1 MPHDKVRIRLITL
14 FLFFSF
20 CAFSITHFLS
30 QLGITPDSSG
40 YITAAQNFIRTG
52 HMFAYANSPSWS
64 LEPAIEPYTEQPSGF
79 PLFLVPFLLIFRQPI
94 LAAVVAQA
102 LAILILYSAVYA
114 LTQDL
119 EVGPFFQIVCALAF
133 TIFRPMQYVYIYVI
147 SETLFIALSLWSIYF
162 LVASQFSQRS
172 RLNWI
177 TALLFAAAASLTR
190 TVGALMLGVFIWVA
204 WRREKSRWISITLSV
219 LFVVGPVIAW
229 SLRNQLLYGSPSM
242 THEVLDHIAWEK
254 LFPQF
259 VFLLDSVSR
268 NAFVVTLFAVFVLL
282 CLAAPFIGPLYPW
295 IREIRFRM
303 DFSKARYFNVLCT
316 VLGLV
321 VAMIALA
328 ADRLGF
334 GGDPEIGLKQI
345 SIASAG
351 ILVALVPWLRNT
363 NLLEFVRSWKA
374 HYNWNRWKT
383 KPFYTFALLLLG
395 GLSHFWGIT
404 ALSLLTPFSA
414 LTDRLLAPSLA
425 ILLFASLAGLHYLSR
440 LVPTRYYSA
449 ATYAVALGLI
459 LLSPFFLKADLA
471 FHIGIRIPPEQQ
483 LWKEIYNLP
492 GIDKASHFYSDLNF
506 THEIFANRP
515 QRIIL
520 IEDQIEKVG
529 FLHSIMAR
537 GQCPF
542 VLVNQGDHMS
552 QLMNQHYHEVD
563 LIRLEMVD
571 GQFELFAQPCLFSP

>member
-1 MPHDKVRIRLITL
+1 MPPDKMRIKLITL
-14 FLFFSF
+14 FLFFAL
-20 CAFSITHFLS
+20 CAFSIARFLS
-30 QLGITPDSSG
+30 NLGITPDSSG

-64 LEPAIEPYTEQPSGF
+64 LEPAVEPYTEQPSGF

-94 LAAVVAQA
+94 LAAAVAQA

-119 EVGPFFQIVCALAF
+119 GAGPFFQIVCAVAF
-133 TIFRPMQYVYIYVI
+133 TLFRPMQYVYIYVI
-147 SETLFIALSLWSIYF
+147 SETLFIALSLWSIHF
-162 LVASQFSQRS
+162 LVATQFSQRF

-177 TALLFAAAASLTR
+177 TALVFAAAASLTR
-190 TVGALMLGVFIWVA
+190 AVGVLMLGVFIWVA
-204 WRREKSRWISITLSV
+204 WRRQKSRWISIALSV
-219 LFVVGPVIAW
+219 LFVVGPMIAW
-229 SLRNQLLYGSPSM
+229 SLRNQILYGSLSM
-242 THEVLDHIAWEK
+242 THEVINHIAWEK
-254 LFPQF
+254 LFPQL
-259 VFLLDSVSR
+259 VFLLDSASR
-268 NAFVVTLFAVFVLL
+268 NAFVVTLFAVFVVL
-282 CLAAPFIGPLYPW
+282 CLAAPFIGPIYPW
-295 IREIRFRM
+295 IGELRFRM
-303 DFSKARYFNVLCT
+303 DFSKGRFFNVLCT

-321 VAMIALA
+321 VAVIALA

-345 SIASAG
+345 AIASAG
-351 ILVALVPWLRNT
+351 ILVALAPWLRNT
-363 NLLEFVRSWKA
+363 NLLEYVRSWKA
-374 HYNWNRWKT
+374 HYDWNRWKT
-383 KPFYTFALLLLG
+383 RPFFTFALLFLG

-404 ALSLLTPFSA
+404 ALSLVTTFSA

-425 ILLFASLAGLHYLSR
+425 ILLFAGLAGMHYLTNM
-440 LVPTRYYSA
+440 VPTRYDAA
-449 ATYAVALGLI
+449 ATYTVAFSLI
-459 LLSPFFLKADLA
+459 LLSPFFLKTDLA
-471 FHIGIRIPPEQQ
+471 FHVGIRIPPEQQ
-483 LWKEIYNLP
+483 LWKEIYNFP
-492 GIDKASHFYSDLNF
+492 GINKASHFYSDYNF

-520 IEDQIEKVG
+520 IEDQIEKEG

-552 QLMNQHYHEVD
+552 QLMNQHYQEAD
-563 LIRLEMVD
+563 LIRLEMMD

>member
-1 MPHDKVRIRLITL
+1 MPPDKMRIKLITL
-14 FLFFSF
+14 FLFFAL
-20 CAFSITHFLS
+20 CAFSIARFLS
-30 QLGITPDSSG
+30 NLGITPDSSG

-64 LEPAIEPYTEQPSGF
+64 LEPAVEPYTEQPSGF

-94 LAAVVAQA
+94 LAAAVAQA

-119 EVGPFFQIVCALAF
+119 GAGPFFQIVCAVAF
-133 TIFRPMQYVYIYVI
+133 TLFRPMQYVYIYVI
-147 SETLFIALSLWSIYF
+147 SETLFIALSLWSIHF
-162 LVASQFSQRS
+162 LVATQFSQRF

-177 TALLFAAAASLTR
+177 TALVFAAAASLTR
-190 TVGALMLGVFIWVA
+190 AVGVLMLGVFIWVA
-204 WRREKSRWISITLSV
+204 WRRQKSRWISIALSV
-219 LFVVGPVIAW
+219 LFVVGPMIAW
-229 SLRNQLLYGSPSM
+229 SLRNQILYGSLSM
-242 THEVLDHIAWEK
+242 THEVINHIAWEK
-254 LFPQF
+254 LFPQL
-259 VFLLDSVSR
+259 VFLLDSASR
-268 NAFVVTLFAVFVLL
+268 NAFVVTLFAVFVVL
-282 CLAAPFIGPLYPW
+282 CLAAPFIGPIYPW
-295 IREIRFRM
+295 IGELRFRM
-303 DFSKARYFNVLCT
+303 DFSKGRFFNVLCT

-321 VAMIALA
+321 VAVIALA

-345 SIASAG
+345 AIASAG
-351 ILVALVPWLRNT
+351 ILIALAPWLRNT
-363 NLLEFVRSWKA
+363 NLLEYVRSWKA
-374 HYNWNRWKT
+374 HYDWNRWKT
-383 KPFYTFALLLLG
+383 RPFFTFALLFLG

-404 ALSLLTPFSA
+404 ALSLVTTFSA

-425 ILLFASLAGLHYLSR
+425 ILLFAGLAGMHYLTNM
-440 LVPTRYYSA
+440 VPTRYDAA
-449 ATYAVALGLI
+449 ATYTVAFSLI
-459 LLSPFFLKADLA
+459 LLSPFFLKTDLA
-471 FHIGIRIPPEQQ
+471 FHVGIRIPPEQQ
-483 LWKEIYNLP
+483 LWKEIYNFP
-492 GIDKASHFYSDLNF
+492 GINKASHFYSDYNF

-520 IEDQIEKVG
+520 IEDQIEKEG

-552 QLMNQHYHEVD
+552 QLMNQHYQEAD
-563 LIRLEMVD
+563 LIRLEMMD